1 MVHIAAAAASS
12 HAYALT
18 PPERW
23 EENRRLNREAFAK
36 RWRVELPPES
46 PLVQRETLEGNTV
59 RYARLADGFAKVR
72 RGIDAI
78 KPDVCVIFGD
88 DQHELFTDWVPQFA
102 IYTGDELE
110 IRSRPS
116 GLRST
121 RRGDPELAQHLL
133 KVSVEGGFD
142 VTDIRR
148 FVDNTLVSHAMAQI
162 ITFYELAM
170 PVIPVFVN
178 AVTDPSP
185 NPARCFAFGQKIR
198 EALDSFAGQRVA
210 VLYGSG
216 GLSHFVSSYPF
227 SAGVSLEKYGSIAE
241 EFDRRFVSAAR
252 EGRGE
257 DLAQLDSR
265 ELLEHGDIEARQWIT
280 IMGALGNV
288 KADWVEYEAFY
299 RGLMGMGVAYWQH
312 DLGAAA
318 CA

>member
-1 MVHIAAAAASS
+1 M
-12 HAYALT
+12 
-18 PPERW
+18 PPEQPS
-23 EENRRLNREAFAK
+23 
-36 RWRVELPPES
+36 VE
-46 PLVQRETLEGNTV
+46 RETLENNKV
-59 RYARLADGFAKVR
+59 RYAKLADGFAR
-72 RGIDAI
+72 IRSGIEAI
-78 KPDVCVIFGD
+78 KPDVCIIFGD

-102 IYTGDELE
+102 IYTGEELE
-110 IRSRPS
+110 LRSRAT
-116 GLRST
+116 GTRST
-121 RRGDPELAQHLL
+121 RRCDPELAKHLL
-133 KVSVEGGFD
+133 KVAVEGSFD

-162 ITFYELAM
+162 ITFYELSM
-170 PVIPVFVN
+170 PVVPVFVN

-185 NPARCFAFGQKIR
+185 SPARCFAFGQKIR
-198 EALDSFAGQRVA
+198 GALDSFKGDRVA

-241 EFDRRFVSAAR
+241 DFDRRLVSAAR
-252 EGRGE
+252 EGRGA

-299 RGLMGMGVAYWQH
+299 RGLMGMGVAYWH
-312 DLGAAA
+312 DDLGATA